1 MFQPSK
7 YLFRRSLL
15 FKKVPG
21 SFCPSRPEETRLG
34 VKVVQCQDLTPLAK
48 GAFVLLGAPDDRGV
62 RIAGGRVGAK
72 QGPDAI
78 RQELYRM
85 TVGAQGE
92 LEKPK
97 LYDLGNLRLSLS
109 QTETYENLAQRI
121 HQILKAG
128 AFPILLGGG
137 HDLSF
142 GGLKGFLKSYPT
154 GGVINI
160 DPHFDCRPKEK
171 DGRCSSGVAFR
182 LLFEEKKLRT
192 GHLACFGYQT
202 ERNSQT
208 HSHYL
213 KKKRTQLVHREEATL
228 PNFRKTLRR
237 LAKSSAALG
246 ISFDIDCVDAAWA
259 PGVSALNVNGFS
271 QQEVLGFMHEV
282 AKNKKVKYL
291 DVMEVNPA
299 CDPDGRTA
307 RLAALLIYH
316 FILCRVKSRAR
327 SSMDRAK
334 DS

>member
-1 MFQPSK
+1 MNT
-7 YLFRRSLL
+7 
-15 FKKVPG
+15 
-21 SFCPSRPEETRLG
+21 SRLEETRLG
-34 VKVVQCQDLTPLAK
+34 EKVVFWKKESIPK
-48 GAFVLLGAPDDRGV
+48 GAFALLGAPDDRGV

-72 QGPDAI
+72 DGPDAI
-78 RQELYRM
+78 RRELYRM

-92 LEKPK
+92 LEKIK

-109 QTETYENLAQRI
+109 QAETYENLAGQVYS
-121 HQILKAG
+121 ILGAG

-142 GGLKGFLKSYPT
+142 GGLSGFLKTYPR

-182 LLFEEKKLRT
+182 LLLEEKKLRT
-192 GHLACFGYQT
+192 GRLACFGYQT

-208 HSHYL
+208 HWRYL
-213 KKKRTQLVHREEATL
+213 KNKRAQLIPREGATL

-246 ISFDIDCVDAAWA
+246 ISFDMDCVDAAWA
-259 PGVSALNVNGFS
+259 PGVSALNLNGFS
-271 QQEVLGFMHEV
+271 PQEVLGFMQEV

-316 FILCRVKSRAR
+316 FIWCRVQSCAR
-327 SSMDRAK
+327 SSDG
-334 DS
+334 